1 MGGMS
6 LGGWW
11 YDVLRWAEDC
21 AHLTPSSQRHI
32 YLDILCI
39 NFVPILYRFFVFF
52 LCFGKTFYIFLYQ
65 QINNYVKNTN
75 QINF

>member
-32 YLDILCI
+32 YLDILFTLFCT
-39 NFVPILYRFFVFF
+39 VFCVLF
-52 LCFGKTFYIFLYQ
+52 LCFGKTFYIFLHQ